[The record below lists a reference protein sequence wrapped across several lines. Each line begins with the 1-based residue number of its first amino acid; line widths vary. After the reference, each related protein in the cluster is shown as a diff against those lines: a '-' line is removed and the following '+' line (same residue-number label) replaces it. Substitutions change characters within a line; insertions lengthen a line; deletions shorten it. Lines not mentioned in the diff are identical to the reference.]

1 MSPLVPAPE
10 LQITSTRRAPIW
22 TKLFTVAV
30 VVNTLGIL
38 VASAMAKFV
47 RAVPA
52 TDAAEQ
58 GWRFAYYAAI
68 GLAAI
73 VDALLL
79 DELWFKGSF
88 RRTHLVGKVPGFA
101 RRDDDVEA
109 VAVSMQRSTVS
120 FPILVVLAGVVTS
133 FGYELVTGDFETYY
147 REVGRDLGQL
157 RRGDDGQKIAA
168 VQRLSIRR
176 RPEVLPALKATLEE
190 GGEAARWAAWAM
202 GRHRDLERRKP
213 LVAPLVA
220 ASKAGDPAL
229 RREAVLALGRLQQRS
244 AAQELQSELWADLEA
259 GAVDPRLLYAL
270 GSIQVTSSAE
280 VLEAV
285 LHRGDPQAQRLAAW
299 AIAQHRDQRGAE
311 DMVEILE
318 SHLPTADVGLR
329 CAIVHSLGVFSHER
343 SNLALVRA
351 YDSSTPAELATV
363 CPRIT
368 LTMSPTPPPDLAE
381 TTGSNGVNVVPDDV
395 EELLMP
401 DDALALKVLAA
412 MGQMRATTPEVRAV
426 VEPWLEAR
434 AVDADATAFVREHA
448 GVLLS
453 GIREARND
461 ALKPSV
467 EEALGTK

>member
-10 LQITSTRRAPIW
+10 LQITTTRRAPLW
-22 TKLFTVAV
+22 TKLFTIAV

-52 TDAAEQ
+52 TEGAEQ

-79 DELWFKGSF
+79 DEVLFKGSF

-120 FPILVVLAGVVTS
+120 FPILVILAGLVTS
-133 FGYELVTGDFETYY
+133 MGYDLVNGDFESYY
-147 REVGRDLGQL
+147 REVGKDLGQL
-157 RRGDDGQKIAA
+157 RRGDTGQKIAA
-168 VQRLSIRR
+168 IRNLSIRR
-176 RPEVLPALKATLEE
+176 RPEVLPALRTVLDE
-190 GGEAARWAAWAM
+190 GGEAAPWAAWAF

-213 LVAPLVA
+213 LVPPLVA
-220 ASKAGDPAL
+220 ASRSGDPVL
-229 RREAVLALGRLQQRS
+229 RREALLALGRLQQRAS
-244 AAQELQSELWADLEA
+244 APQLQAELWADLEA
-259 GAVDPRLLYAL
+259 GSVDPRLLYAL
-270 GSIQVTSSAE
+270 GSVQVTSSAE

-285 LHRGDPQAQRLAAW
+285 LYRGDPLAQQLAAW
-299 AIAQHRDQRGAE
+299 AIAQHRDQREAK

-318 SHLPTADVGLR
+318 RHLPTADVGLR

-343 SNLALVRA
+343 SNLALVKA

-363 CPRIT
+363 CARIQVP
-368 LTMSPTPPPDLAE
+368 MSPALPADAPAAD
-381 TTGSNGVNVVPDDV
+381 VRVPDDV

-401 DDALALKVLAA
+401 DDALALKILAA

-434 AVDADATAFVREHA
+434 TLDADATAFVREHA

-467 EEALGTK
+467 EEALDRR